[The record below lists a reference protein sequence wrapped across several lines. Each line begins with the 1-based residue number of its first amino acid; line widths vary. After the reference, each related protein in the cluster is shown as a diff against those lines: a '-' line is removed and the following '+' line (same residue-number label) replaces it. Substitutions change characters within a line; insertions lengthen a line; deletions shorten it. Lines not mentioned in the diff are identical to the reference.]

1 MLWVVLLCALAVAFL
16 CRFFLALC
24 RETSQ
29 QEILQCRFI
38 VRLPGGPDSTSV
50 GSSEERTVA

>member
-24 RETSQ
+24 PEASQ
-29 QEILQCRFI
+29 HKFLQCRSI
-38 VRLPGGPDSTSV
+38 LRLSGGPDNSAV
-50 GSSEERTVA
+50 GSSAERKLA